1 MELYIDGL
9 NIQAEPGKSLRQL
22 SEELGFTG
30 QDFSGHGFQKP
41 LF

>member
-30 QDFSGHGFQKP
+30 
-41 LF
+41 